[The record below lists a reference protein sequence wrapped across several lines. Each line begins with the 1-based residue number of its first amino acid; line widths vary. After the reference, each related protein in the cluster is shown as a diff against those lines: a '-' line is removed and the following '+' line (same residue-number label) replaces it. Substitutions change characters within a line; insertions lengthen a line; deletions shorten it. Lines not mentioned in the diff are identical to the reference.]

1 MEHAM
6 QHANYLGSSA
16 IKTGVNNIQN
26 LFSNQTT
33 ATAKTRVH
41 VGKGGEEQGAW
52 QWQQRNSYNKV
63 PDAGSR
69 QKMWIGIQYSGIG
82 L

>member
-41 VGKGGEEQGAW
+41 VGIGGEEQGAW
-52 QWQQRNSYNKV
+52 Q
-63 PDAGSR
+63 
-69 QKMWIGIQYSGIG
+69 
-82 L
+82 

>member
-1 MEHAM
+1 
-6 QHANYLGSSA
+6 
-16 IKTGVNNIQN
+16 VNNIQN

-52 QWQQRNSYNKV
+52 Q
-63 PDAGSR
+63 
-69 QKMWIGIQYSGIG
+69 
-82 L
+82 